1 MFDGGNAPM
10 IQIVVWYL
18 SGLVAFGVLK
28 YGARYGSW
36 YLCLTAASILPV
48 MSVLLWWP
56 GF

>member
-1 MFDGGNAPM
+1 M